1 MEKGEFI
8 TVSKRMVREYF
19 NRYVKEVGA
28 RNIVL
33 NDVRVIDFRDRTDNY
48 KVLLTTW
55 TSDLYF
61 GVTYYKD
68 TNKIRSYMYKKVGT
82 RFYGKNFR
90 RKVQRKE
97 SK

>member
-8 TVSKRMVREYF
+8 TVCKRMVREYF
-19 NRYVKEVGA
+19 NRYVKKENT

-33 NDVRVIDFRDRTDNY
+33 NDVRVIDFRDRPNDY

-68 TNKIRSYMYKKVGT
+68 TNKIRSYIYKKVGT
-82 RFYGKNFR
+82 RLYGKNYR
-90 RKVQRKE
+90 RNKHRKE
-97 SK
+97 FR